1 MSDKKILLT
10 LQLLNTQFQQ
20 ATKESLNT
28 FEQLKGS
35 ILNTSST
42 LGNVDKGFKSLSLT
56 IGNINDLT
64 KTSEN
69 AFKQYTL
76 SIQNSNNIV
85 SNSYKESIE
94 SKIRQDLDYLQKK
107 KKLDLDEIDN
117 DLRKV
122 KEQKRI
128 KQQEVEEFLK
138 SEKSKLD
145 AILKTEKES
154 LKSLLKA
161 DIKSADKNNPQL
173 SQLQIKLAQEQY
185 KIATEELQKYYNTER
200 QKLNESYNNKKEI
213 NNKNFQELIKTL
225 NDEKSAI
232 IDRYKK
238 EIDSQKQANQSIL
251 DAEKEASNKRK
262 QILEQEK
269 QDKINAN
276 KLLTQIQKNN
286 NDIVANAEKE
296 ASNKRKQFAKEV
308 NEYIKKEMES
318 MYRTSILLQEQEHK
332 KKLEF
337 AKQIRDQVNQTG
349 NNFYNSAINNQ
360 KNNSKSQSET
370 VKAPIIDL
378 EKQINSLRLQKN
390 QIDNNI
396 NALIGLKNSVKSN
409 TDESNRYKQSLDLE
423 IQRLKTDKN
432 AISENITELNKRKLA
447 LQQNIDTTK
456 LSNKAFQEQF
466 NNLSK
471 LKDIINQSTQAINNK
486 TTSTHNLINSS
497 QILNRIFS
505 GLLYQSIYKIQQ
517 IISQATDDIKKFE
530 STIYEIKQIEGNNV
544 GGFNDIAKNSLKLA
558 NDLKISSTLIAEAM
572 RIGLASGLEYGDELE
587 TIVSQSAIFAKATN
601 TDIKDV
607 INMAILL
614 KNNFKIAS
622 KDIGIALNQVGVSAR
637 ESKLELKD
645 YVSQIGGLASSTMLS
660 NIPLREQ
667 LTLFSLF
674 GNKLKNA
681 SESAVAV
688 KNLFAK
694 IENPTKNMEK
704 WADLAQSKGI
714 NIKFGAETL
723 KDAKSMENFLFN
735 FAKGIQQIKNNKDV
749 LADMFGDQ
757 RAKKGLVQALASML
771 PSEEITKK
779 YPEIAKALGKS
790 VISEFEKIKYEILND
805 TEYINQA
812 YQISFKSL
820 ESRSTVAIDTIQN
833 SFKKFFIDHEKDI
846 HRLINN
852 MEGLFNSIL
861 PYLEDLKPLIRDI
874 FSQFSWINSDDG
886 LKIALKSIA
895 WFVSSAIG
903 IFSSWANAT
912 ASIVSFIDT
921 ILNGFVVAL
930 VKMTQI
936 VAKYGKALLNPF
948 DSKARNDAL
957 RDLDIALSDQGE
969 LVRKHYDNMIKQVER
984 LGQKVLDSGKAFSK
998 IGDKTSSNFFDTRN
1012 APKQKQD
1019 PNNKKKDFRSPE
1031 LLKDGNIDLLGNPEL
1046 ENAKSIIERLQGLN
1060 EEENNSLSS
1069 ITKKSQKLQDI
1080 YDKQVSA
1087 LKFSLKEKLIT
1098 QKQYDE
1104 QLSIY
1109 TQAFNLQML
1118 ELAKKQKEELNRIDE
1133 KRFKKIND
1141 DIKKDID
1148 RQNKA
1153 FQEQSKKIGVQE
1165 KLAKQ
1170 ILSDSQNSFKEDNK
1184 DINKKQEEKLKIQL
1198 ENTKEVI
1205 QNNINLIDELYSLQ
1219 VQANERSL
1227 QNDDSL
1233 YNRKQISQVQYLKR
1247 QKFSIQLQI
1256 EAEKERIS
1264 KLDVLDD
1271 DYSKKVLDSTNKIQS
1286 LTIQEKD
1293 KEFEILE
1300 ARKQNISNF
1309 IKSIVQN
1316 FDLLSEDGNKLLDF
1330 LSNNF
1335 DVKSGDMIKNAQGV
1349 YGALESL
1356 KDIPLR
1362 MVSYGGSS
1370 NNISVL
1376 VDGKLKKEA
1385 LVALNK
1391 GLFGYS

>member
-1 MSDKKILLT
+1 MDKTSKII
-10 LQLLNTQFQQ
+10 
-20 ATKESLNT
+20 
-28 FEQLKGS
+28 FEAVL
-35 ILNTSST
+35 SST
-42 LGNVDKGFKSLSLT
+42 GFK
-56 IGNINDLT
+56 N
-64 KTSEN
+64 
-69 AFKQYTL
+69 
-76 SIQNSNNIV
+76 SI
-85 SNSYKESIE
+85 KE
-94 SKIRQDLDYLQKK
+94 
-107 KKLDLDEIDN
+107 
-117 DLRKV
+117 
-122 KEQKRI
+122 
-128 KQQEVEEFLK
+128 
-138 SEKSKLD
+138 
-145 AILKTEKES
+145 
-154 LKSLLKA
+154 
-161 DIKSADKNNPQL
+161 IKSA
-173 SQLQIKLAQEQY
+173 
-185 KIATEELQKYYNTER
+185 
-200 QKLNESYNNKKEI
+200 
-213 NNKNFQELIKTL
+213 
-225 NDEKSAI
+225 
-232 IDRYKK
+232 ID
-238 EIDSQKQANQSIL
+238 
-251 DAEKEASNKRK
+251 
-262 QILEQEK
+262 
-269 QDKINAN
+269 
-276 KLLTQIQKNN
+276 
-286 NDIVANAEKE
+286 
-296 ASNKRKQFAKEV
+296 
-308 NEYIKKEMES
+308 
-318 MYRTSILLQEQEHK
+318 
-332 KKLEF
+332 
-337 AKQIRDQVNQTG
+337 
-349 NNFYNSAINNQ
+349 
-360 KNNSKSQSET
+360 
-370 VKAPIIDL
+370 DL
-378 EKQINSLRLQKN
+378 EKSNNSSN
-390 QIDNNI
+390 
-396 NALIGLKNSVKSN
+396 KS
-409 TDESNRYKQSLDLE
+409 
-423 IQRLKTDKN
+423 
-432 AISENITELNKRKLA
+432 ISESIKVTDNKTA
-447 LQQNIDTTK
+447 
-456 LSNKAFQEQF
+456 SF
-466 NNLSK
+466 NNL
-471 LKDIINQSTQAINNK
+471 I
-486 TTSTHNLINSS
+486 HSS
-497 QILNRIFS
+497 HILSSVFS
-505 GLLYQSIYKIQQ
+505 GVLYQSIYKIQH

-544 GGFNDIAKNSLKLA
+544 GSFGDIAKESLRIA

-607 INMAILL
+607 INMAVLL

-1148 RQNKA
+1148 RQNKELSDKYNK
-1153 FQEQSKKIGVQE
+1153 QDDLLKESLDSTEKKNKKRQSTIE
-1165 KLAKQ
+1165 KLAVTEHQTELEILNNQIWADKEKAKSIENLLKLETLSSKEREKLSLELEEVKNKIDINYVKQKDLLLDKEWEKNKARGESDLALFQSNLNDKLELGKKANEYEKALEDDIINDKQTSLDFILELRQQDLNNAKNTYGENSQEYIKANRVIKDITEKQ
-1170 ILSDSQNSFKEDNK
+1170 IQNV
-1184 DINKKQEEKLKIQL
+1184 
-1198 ENTKEVI
+1198 NT
-1205 QNNINLIDELYSLQ
+1205 LYSTL
-1219 VQANERSL
+1219 A
-1227 QNDDSL
+1227 QN
-1233 YNRKQISQVQYLKR
+1233 
-1247 QKFSIQLQI
+1247 
-1256 EAEKERIS
+1256 
-1264 KLDVLDD
+1264 
-1271 DYSKKVLDSTNKIQS
+1271 TG
-1286 LTIQEKD
+1286 
-1293 KEFEILE
+1293 
-1300 ARKQNISNF
+1300 
-1309 IKSIVQN
+1309 
-1316 FDLLSEDGNKLLDF
+1316 LLSEQGTNFLNTLSKDFDLSTGKMIDQVVELLPT
-1330 LSNNF
+1330 NF
-1335 DVKSGDMIKNAQGV
+1335 ARGCPQSHSLPALPTRKNWM
-1349 YGALESL
+1349 LT
-1356 KDIPLR
+1356 
-1362 MVSYGGSS
+1362 GG
-1370 NNISVL
+1370 
-1376 VDGKLKKEA
+1376 
-1385 LVALNK
+1385 
-1391 GLFGYS
+1391 